1 MNLRAIANGVTRAVN
16 PNMTATLMLNNG
28 YRTDDTGV
36 RTAHYDTE
44 TVTIQTQSLSSQE
57 RQEFDG
63 LLQQG
68 HMLNVYVT
76 GQFSVLRRIA
86 GKGSDKLVFAPYG
99 ETEPTEWLIKSVSES
114 WPDWCKVVV
123 WRQH

>member
-28 YRTDDTGV
+28 YQTDDAGV

-44 TVTIQTQSLSSQE
+44 EVTIQTQSLSSQE

-86 GKGSDKLVFAPYG
+86 GKGSDKLVFAPMANQSLRNG
-99 ETEPTEWLIKSVSES
+99 
-114 WPDWCKVVV
+114 
-123 WRQH
+123 